1 MSGSPANP
9 LKNVLLWLVTIWII
23 AMVVQVLATE
33 FVFQLKRIAPWLLL
47 AAALIAVS
55 APFVL
60 WAKRRFF
67 DL

>member
-1 MSGSPANP
+1 MSGGPANP
-9 LKNVLLWLVTIWII
+9 LKNVLLWLVTFWIV

-33 FVFQLKRIAPWLLL
+33 FVFQLERVAPWLLL

-55 APFVL
+55 APFLL
-60 WAKRRFF
+60 WVKRRYF